1 MDDAVKAWKISILFF
16 GSLREH
22 IGREKIELSVL
33 TNTTVTDIIKQF
45 KLEKWIEMSLKVAI
59 DGNFCSLDSTLH
71 DGAEI
76 AFLPRVSG
84 G

>member
-45 KLEKWIEMSLKVAI
+45 KIT
-59 DGNFCSLDSTLH
+59 N
-71 DGAEI
+71 
-76 AFLPRVSG
+76 
-84 G
+84 